1 MSHLTTEK
9 LRASLDNAYSNL
21 NTENVREYADTCYNI
36 IGIKGKNASVASH
49 KRTLYVD
56 VKDFITH
63 YMMQSDSED
72 YGYDIPNEERLKHAL
87 DYLHPNEQLSLYRYL
102 KSQYN
107 RRGFDASVW
116 DKKINEL
123 GLKVAW
129 EQHKYFSLILK
140 LSAYNIGTLLFS
152 YLLFVFVA
160 FLFLHD
166 APFECM
172 GVLDVSLHQ
181 FSEIPS
187 VNYFMNTLAIASGED
202 YGQSIV
208 PVNAGGMLLII
219 IGKIVFY
226 LLIANFVLKK
236 LSDYFNFD

>member
-1 MSHLTTEK
+1 MSHLTIDK
-9 LRASLDNAYSNL
+9 LRDSLDKAYCDL
-21 NTENVREYADTCYNI
+21 NTENVREYADTCYGI
-36 IGIKGKNASVASH
+36 IGIKGNNASVATH

-72 YGYDIPNEERLKHAL
+72 YGYDIPNEERLVHAL
-87 DYLHPNEQLSLYRYL
+87 GYLQPNEQLSLYRYL

-116 DKKINEL
+116 DKYINEL
-123 GLKVAW
+123 ELKVAW
-129 EQHKYFSLILK
+129 VQHKYVSVILK
-140 LSAYNIGTLLFS
+140 LSAFNIWTLLFS
-152 YLLFVFVA
+152 YLVFVFVV
-160 FLFLHD
+160 FLVLHD
-166 APFECM
+166 APFECL
-172 GVLDVSLHQ
+172 GVLDVTLYK
-181 FSEIPS
+181 FSDIPH

-202 YGQSIV
+202 YGQTIV